1 MIRHYSLCLEVR
13 HPHLTTFENNP
24 PRARMQHACKAV
36 AFRHKAVAY
45 YHSHEKW
52 LNGGGFH
59 PHIHILV
66 WVPLEKEEL
75 WLSGLRHQLSKADK
89 DQVFS
94 LSTSNDW
101 KRPEQLATEEL
112 VWRHVH
118 YLAGDD
124 NTPRPQSPLR
134 VFSQESLLLG

>member
-1 MIRHYSLCLEVR
+1 MKR
-13 HPHLTTFENNP
+13 
-24 PRARMQHACKAV
+24 ACKAV
-36 AFRHKAVAY
+36 AFRYKAIAY

-52 LNGGGFH
+52 LNGGESH

-66 WVPLEKEEL
+66 WVPLEKEQL

-89 DQVFS
+89 HKVFS

-101 KRPEQLATEEL
+101 KRPDVFQTEQEI
-112 VWRHVH
+112 WQHVH

-124 NTPRPQSPLR
+124 NTPRPKSPVL
-134 VFSQESLLLG
+134 VFSQEALLLG